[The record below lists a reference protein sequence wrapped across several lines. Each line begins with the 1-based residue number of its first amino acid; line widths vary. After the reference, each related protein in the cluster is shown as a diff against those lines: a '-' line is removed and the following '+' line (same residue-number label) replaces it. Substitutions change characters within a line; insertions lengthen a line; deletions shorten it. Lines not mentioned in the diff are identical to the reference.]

1 MQGSCLIAVIG
12 FGCAC
17 YLSGT
22 LYKCCFPVQSLP
34 RAEFSLKK
42 KNKIKRKGSVKRRTG
57 QLATLFKNVEH
68 NFR

>member
-34 RAEFSLKK
+34 RAEFFLEKK
-42 KNKIKRKGSVKRRTG
+42 KIININKKKKKKKRKGSV
-57 QLATLFKNVEH
+57 
-68 NFR
+68 

>member
-42 KNKIKRKGSVKRRTG
+42 KKINKKERKC
-57 QLATLFKNVEH
+57 QEKNWSASNIIQEC
-68 NFR
+68 